1 MSMKPSEIHALE
13 LPRRFRGY
21 DETATKALLAQAS
34 KALEAAVKERDAAVA
49 KLKTLESGGVPS
61 APPEN
66 EAETLGSAL
75 LTAKRI
81 GEQLVEEARTEAAR
95 LTSEAEAK
103 AHDVLGRAEAEAQS
117 KVSDLTGRA
126 DALRRSESDLAA
138 ALDERQKVIR
148 TYIRHVGEQLSELAK
163 VAGSVERDVPT
174 YVPRELDRTLQV
186 RVESAVPPPD
196 AA

>member
-1 MSMKPSEIHALE
+1 MKPSEIHALE
-13 LPRRFRGY
+13 LPRSFRGY
-21 DETATKALLAQAS
+21 DEAATKALLAQAA
-34 KALEAAVKERDAAVA
+34 KALEAAVAERDAAVA
-49 KLKTLESGGVPS
+49 KLKKVESGGLPA

-103 AHDVLGRAEAEAQS
+103 AHDVLGRAELEAQS
-117 KVSDLTGRA
+117 KVSDLAGRA
-126 DALRRSESDLAA
+126 DALRHSESQLAA

-163 VAGSVERDVPT
+163 VAGSLEPEAPR
-174 YVPRELDRTLQV
+174 YEPRELDRTLQV

>member
-1 MSMKPSEIHALE
+1 MKPSEIHALE
-13 LPRRFRGY
+13 LPRSFRGY
-21 DETATKALLAQAS
+21 DEAATKALLAQAA
-34 KALEAAVKERDAAVA
+34 KALEAAVKERDTAVA
-49 KLKTLESGGVPS
+49 KLKGLENGAAPA

-66 EAETLGSAL
+66 DAEALGSVL

-81 GEQLVEEARTEAAR
+81 GEQLVEEARAEAAR
-95 LTSEAEAK
+95 VTSEAEAK
-103 AHDVLGRAEAEAQS
+103 AYDLLGRAELEAQS
-117 KVSDLTGRA
+117 KVSDLASRA

-163 VAGSVERDVPT
+163 VAGSLEREAPR
-174 YVPRELDRTLQV
+174 YEPRELDHTLQV
-186 RVESAVPPPD
+186 RVESAAFPPD